1 VISLQE
7 LKAMHKHHPDN
18 ERIKHKYF
26 SFLKEALRQSEQ
38 TIDGVAKAIAR
49 FEEYNK
55 YRDFRL
61 FHHQQAVAF
70 KKHLTEQTNQQT
82 GKKLSKATLHSTCAN
97 LKKFFEWLAREPGY
111 KSRLHYSDA
120 EYFNISNKDMR
131 IATAKHGKS
140 IPTVEQIKH
149 VIQSMPDQ
157 TDIERRNK
165 ALIAFTL
172 LTGARDGALISIK
185 LKHVNLIDGSVF
197 QDARDVSTKFSKTF
211 ITYFFPVGD
220 DIRQIVADWV
230 NYLKEQKLWG
240 NDDPLFPVTDVGV
253 NENKQFGVT
262 GLKRKHWSTTAPI
275 RDIFREAFKN
285 AGLPY
290 FNPHSFRDT
299 LVNLGEKICKTPED
313 FKAWSQNLGHE
324 GVMTTFLSYGQVAE
338 HRQGEIIKQ
347 LAIAQQNPE
356 TDIHKLASVMMQ
368 QLRTTGMKI

>member
-1 VISLQE
+1 
-7 LKAMHKHHPDN
+7 MHKHHPDN

-49 FEEYNK
+49 FEDYNR

-111 KSRLHYSDA
+111 KSRLQYSDA

-131 IATAKHGKS
+131 IATAKRGKS
-140 IPTVEQIKH
+140 VPTIEQIKH
-149 VIQSMPDQ
+149 VIQSMPSQ

-172 LTGARDGALISIK
+172 LTGVRDGALISIK

-211 ITYFFPVGD
+211 ITHFFPVGD

-240 NDDPLFPVTDVGV
+240 NDDPLFPVTEVGV

-338 HRQGEIIKQ
+338 QRQGEIIKQ
-347 LAIAQQNPE
+347 LAIARQNPE
-356 TDIHKLASVMMQ
+356 ADIHKLASVMMQ
-368 QLRTTGMKI
+368 QLRATGMKI